1 MQNNPY
7 GNPPPY
13 GPPPGGG
20 FGAPGGPPGGNPYG
34 PPGAYGPPPGGG
46 GGGPALE
53 KVNLPAIF
61 MMVSMGLG
69 IAYQLLSLVMNLLG
83 AGMGAM
89 NGGDQGMANLMSG
102 VVGMV
107 FGVIGIA
114 IGGFVIFG
122 MTKARKREGWGLSV
136 GATVVGVVPCISPCC
151 LLGLPIGIWMLVM
164 LMNEEVKRSFKS

>member
-20 FGAPGGPPGGNPYG
+20 FGAPGGPPGGPPGGNPYG

-46 GGGPALE
+46 GGAIE

-61 MMVSMGLG
+61 MMIAMGIG
-69 IAYQLLSLVMNLLG
+69 MAFGVLSLIMNLLG
-83 AGMGAM
+83 TGMGAM
-89 NGGDQGMANLMSG
+89 AGGDEGMANMMSG
-102 VVGMV
+102 VMGIV
-107 FGVIGIA
+107 FNLLGLA
-114 IGGFVIFG
+114 TGGFVIFA
-122 MTKARKREGWGLSV
+122 MTKARKGEGWGMSV
-136 GATVVGVVPCISPCC
+136 GGTIVGMLPCIGPCC
-151 LLGLPIGIWMLVM
+151 WFGLPIGIWM

>member
-46 GGGPALE
+46 GGAALE

-61 MMVSMGLG
+61 MMVAMGIG
-69 IAYQLLSLVMNLLG
+69 IAFQLLSLILNLLG
-83 AGMGAM
+83 TGMGAM
-89 NGGDQGMANLMSG
+89 SGGDVGMQNMMSG

-107 FGVIGIA
+107 FNFISLFTGA
-114 IGGFVIFG
+114 FVIFA
-122 MTKARKREGWGLSV
+122 MTKARKGEGWGLSV
-136 GATVVGVVPCISPCC
+136 GGTVVGMLPCLGPCC
-151 LLGLPIGIWMLVM
+151 WLGLPIGIWMLVM
-164 LMNEEVKRSFKS
+164 LMNDEVKRAFKS